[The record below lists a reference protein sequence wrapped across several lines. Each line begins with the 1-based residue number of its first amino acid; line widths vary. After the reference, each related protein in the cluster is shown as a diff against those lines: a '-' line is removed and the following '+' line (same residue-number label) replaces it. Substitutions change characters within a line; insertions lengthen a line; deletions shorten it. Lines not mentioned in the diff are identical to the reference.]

1 MPHDKITM
9 PLIDNMEKADASTA
23 RVITVLGAEST
34 GKTTLAQALVTR
46 LVAQGMDAVMVP
58 ELLRGFCEQHQRTPL
73 AHEQAQIAQAQTH
86 AIAQAAA
93 QHAWVVA
100 DTSALMTAVYSEVVF
115 GDIGLY
121 EMALQAHA
129 RSDLTLLTA
138 LDLPWE
144 ADGLQRDGPHVREPV
159 DTLIRR
165 ALMRAELP
173 YVTVGGQD
181 EWRTKQAWAA
191 IEHRWLERSE
201 EDQARPRWRWL
212 CEKCDDGDCEQHVLP
227 TSLQSTR

>member
-1 MPHDKITM
+1 MPPEMTTM
-9 PLIDNMEKADASTA
+9 PLLDNTAKAGASTA

-58 ELLRGFCEQHQRTPL
+58 ELLRRFCEQHQRTPL
-73 AHEQAQIAQAQTH
+73 AHEQAPIAQAQTH

-100 DTSALMTAVYSEVVF
+100 DTSALMTAVYSEMVF
-115 GDIGLY
+115 GDTSLY

-159 DTLIRR
+159 DTLIRQ
-165 ALMRAELP
+165 ALISAGLP
-173 YVTVGGQD
+173 FVTVCGQG
-181 EWRTKQAWAA
+181 EWRTEQAWAA
-191 IEHRWLERSE
+191 IQHQWLKRTA
-201 EDQARPRWRWL
+201 EDVARPRWRWL
-212 CEKCDDGDCEQHVLP
+212 CEKCDDGDCEQHAPL
-227 TSLQSTR
+227 TSLQSAR